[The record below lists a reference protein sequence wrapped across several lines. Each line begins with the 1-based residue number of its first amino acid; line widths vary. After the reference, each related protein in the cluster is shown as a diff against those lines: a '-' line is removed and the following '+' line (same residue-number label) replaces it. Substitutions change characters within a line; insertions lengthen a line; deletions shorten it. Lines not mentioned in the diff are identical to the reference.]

1 MVLVVAG
8 HAMGIS
14 MYLTCFF
21 MQLFFVLSGYVYR
34 QGKSYKQNM
43 KRKTERLLVPYFLG
57 SIVLLGI
64 YKVLGRTT
72 KEMLFSGIGILYSR
86 YCFYNMDIAAEK
98 NNIFFLDIANGAMWY
113 LTSLF
118 TAGAVYYAV
127 IDVCI
132 RSKKKC
138 AGYIICFLAVSVCL
152 AKLPI
157 LLPWSIDIAFAGAV
171 LMIAG
176 TLLGQNCSIEKWK
189 KKWIFCI
196 VVLFFVLAKVNPGI
210 NISVRSYGNY
220 GAWSVLLF
228 ILVGDR
234 KSVV

>member
-1 MVLVVAG
+1 MRRYPYIDVARGIGMVLVVAG

-72 KEMLFSGIGILYSR
+72 KEMLFSGIGVLYSR

-127 IDVCI
+127 IDVGKIANFTSMEYRYCI
-132 RSKKKC
+132 CRCGSDDCRDFVRAKLQYRKMEEKVDFLYSSFVFC
-138 AGYIICFLAVSVCL
+138 AGKSE
-152 AKLPI
+152 
-157 LLPWSIDIAFAGAV
+157 S
-171 LMIAG
+171 
-176 TLLGQNCSIEKWK
+176 
-189 KKWIFCI
+189 
-196 VVLFFVLAKVNPGI
+196 
-210 NISVRSYGNY
+210 GN
-220 GAWSVLLF
+220 
-228 ILVGDR
+228 
-234 KSVV
+234 